1 AAAAA
6 AGSAIR
12 SVQVDFIQ
20 FDFIQVDFI
29 FTSPSSFSR
38 QALCQSCGQT
48 KSRVMD
54 ATAAQRYRRL
64 RNDIEDWHRQPKPV
78 ASPSHDSESW
88 LRLRRWLRIIAPDD
102 GASPCGGTGR
112 RARLKIVF
120 RKECGFDSLHGH
132 HEGKSAL
139 K

>member
-1 AAAAA
+1 MRCARQSGQGAILITNSKNQAPASVARLTMNIAPAAAA

-12 SVQVDFIQ
+12 SVQFDFIQ

-64 RNDIEDWHRQPKPV
+64 
-78 ASPSHDSESW
+78 APSTKAGSFAE
-88 LRLRRWLRIIAPDD
+88 P
-102 GASPCGGTGR
+102 
-112 RARLKIVF
+112 
-120 RKECGFDSLHGH
+120 
-132 HEGKSAL
+132 
-139 K
+139 

>member
-1 AAAAA
+1 MRCARQSGQGAILITNSKNQAPASVARLTMNIAPAAAA

-64 RNDIEDWHRQPKPV
+64 
-78 ASPSHDSESW
+78 APSTKAGSFAE
-88 LRLRRWLRIIAPDD
+88 P
-102 GASPCGGTGR
+102 
-112 RARLKIVF
+112 
-120 RKECGFDSLHGH
+120 
-132 HEGKSAL
+132 
-139 K
+139 

>member
-1 AAAAA
+1 MRCARQSGQGAILTTNSKNQAPASVARLTMNIAPAAAA

-64 RNDIEDWHRQPKPV
+64 
-78 ASPSHDSESW
+78 APSTKAGSFAE
-88 LRLRRWLRIIAPDD
+88 
-102 GASPCGGTGR
+102 
-112 RARLKIVF
+112 
-120 RKECGFDSLHGH
+120 
-132 HEGKSAL
+132 
-139 K
+139 

>member
-1 AAAAA
+1 MRCARQSGQGAILITNSKNQAPASVARLRRNIAPAAAA

-29 FTSPSSFSR
+29 FSSPSSFSR

-64 RNDIEDWHRQPKPV
+64 
-78 ASPSHDSESW
+78 APSTK
-88 LRLRRWLRIIAPDD
+88 A
-102 GASPCGGTGR
+102 
-112 RARLKIVF
+112 
-120 RKECGFDSLHGH
+120 
-132 HEGKSAL
+132 
-139 K
+139 

>member
-1 AAAAA
+1 MRCARQSGQGAILITNSKNQAPASVARLTMNIAPAAAA

-20 FDFIQVDFI
+20 FNFIQVDFI

-64 RNDIEDWHRQPKPV
+64 
-78 ASPSHDSESW
+78 APSTKAGSFAE
-88 LRLRRWLRIIAPDD
+88 P
-102 GASPCGGTGR
+102 
-112 RARLKIVF
+112 
-120 RKECGFDSLHGH
+120 
-132 HEGKSAL
+132 
-139 K
+139 

>member
-1 AAAAA
+1 MRCARQSGQGAILITNSKNQAPASVARLTMNIAPAAAA

-20 FDFIQVDFI
+20 FDFIQVDFIQVDFI

-64 RNDIEDWHRQPKPV
+64 
-78 ASPSHDSESW
+78 APSTKAGSFAE
-88 LRLRRWLRIIAPDD
+88 P
-102 GASPCGGTGR
+102 
-112 RARLKIVF
+112 
-120 RKECGFDSLHGH
+120 
-132 HEGKSAL
+132 
-139 K
+139 